1 MVMSH
6 TARAVAFT
14 VVTLLPAA
22 AAAQPLTFTWQQQPY
37 CNRLTFTVTVTGQVF
52 TLDGFDD
59 GCGAAVRST
68 ATGVATLNPNG
79 SASLGISI
87 IGSGGVCRIG
97 VSLAAVAAALPLN

>member
-1 MVMSH
+1 MDVLRVP
-6 TARAVAFT
+6 ARAIAFT

-22 AAAQPLTFTWQQQPY
+22 AAAQPLGTFTWQQQPY
-37 CNRLTFTVTVTGQVF
+37 CNRLTLTVTVTGQVF

-87 IGSGGVCRIG
+87 MGSGGGATSSERR
-97 VSLAAVAAALPLN
+97 ST